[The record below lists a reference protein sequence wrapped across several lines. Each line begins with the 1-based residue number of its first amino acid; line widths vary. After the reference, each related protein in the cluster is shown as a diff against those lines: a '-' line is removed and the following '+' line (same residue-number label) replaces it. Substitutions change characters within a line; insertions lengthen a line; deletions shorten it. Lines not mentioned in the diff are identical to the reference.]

1 MANRWQ
7 EDYKEWMNRE
17 YFSKTEKEDMVK
29 KLMHSNEDAEGKA
42 ESGRVSGRYW
52 TMQRAGLKGAVAACL
67 AGCLLVTGVAGAS
80 AAGLLK
86 PVSDVF
92 ADVFHLTD
100 GNEKLAQEM
109 GASLGKSAVS
119 NGIRVTADAM
129 IVDKYTNAVVFSVE
143 REDGK
148 PLGAGKKLTSDSWG
162 FEGIEVKGLEKG
174 NSGSWGS
181 YQSYDE
187 DPTDAAVQYMM
198 INTYDNKMAG
208 DKMFVRLTDLYNF
221 ASDGANKNY
230 TIEGEWELEIPVQE
244 ATNASVTLGTD
255 QTIQIKGH
263 TFSIDSIE
271 LSPLSYHMTCSAKK
285 DGGSAKAN
293 AKLDELDNLLTEN
306 PVTLELKDGK
316 KLCLD
321 EVGCSLSDDGN
332 RLEYTSATTFNTLIP
347 LENMKSIHIGETEI
361 AVHAE

>member
-17 YFSKTEKEDMVK
+17 YFSETEKEDMVK

-42 ESGRVSGRYW
+42 KSGRVSGRYW

-80 AAGLLK
+80 AAGFLK

-100 GNEKLAQEM
+100 GNEKLAQKM
-109 GASLGKSAVS
+109 GTSLGKSTVS

-129 IVDKYTNAVVFSVE
+129 IVDKYTSALIFSVE

-148 PLGAGKKLTSDSWG
+148 PLGTGKKLASDSWG
-162 FEGIEVKGLEKG
+162 FDGVEVKGMEKSSG
-174 NSGSWGS
+174 GSWGS
-181 YQSYDE
+181 YESYDE
-187 DPTDAAVQYMM
+187 NPTDAAIQYMM
-198 INTYDNKMAG
+198 IHTYDNKMAG
-208 DKMFVRLTDLYNF
+208 DKMSVCLTDLFNF

-230 TIEGEWELEIPVQE
+230 TIEGEWKFEIPVQE
-244 ATNASVTLGTD
+244 ASNASVTLGAD
-255 QTIQIKGH
+255 QTVRLKGY
-263 TFSIDSIE
+263 TFSIDNLE

-285 DGGSAKAN
+285 DGGRAEASAKI
-293 AKLDELDNLLTEN
+293 DELDDLLTEN
-306 PVTLELKDGK
+306 PVTLELKNGRK
-316 KLCLD
+316 ICLD
-321 EVGCSLSDDGN
+321 DVGSVVSDNGN
-332 RLEYTSATTFNTLIP
+332 RFKCTYATTFNTLIP
-347 LENMKSIHIGETEI
+347 LEDMKSIHIGETEI